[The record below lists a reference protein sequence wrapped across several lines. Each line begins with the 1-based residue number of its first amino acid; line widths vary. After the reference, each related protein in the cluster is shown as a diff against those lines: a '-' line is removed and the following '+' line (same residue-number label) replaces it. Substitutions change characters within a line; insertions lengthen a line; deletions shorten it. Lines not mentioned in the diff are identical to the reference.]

1 MFHELL
7 LDENEEEQATR
18 MPSQR
23 AAILAHSIRKIRA
36 RAKKNNSQ
44 YVDAA
49 RAERDRSPDSIK
61 IDRDKTQ

>member
-1 MFHELL
+1 MSSSSRK
-7 LDENEEEQATR
+7 NEEEQATR

-23 AAILAHSIRKIRA
+23 AAILAHGIRKIRA
-36 RAKKNNSQ
+36 RIAKNNSQ

-49 RAERDRSPDSIK
+49 RAERDRSRDSIK